1 MGPPRAA
8 HARSCFLKPEDPGLG
23 RRAEGQQCAFMHVCL
38 ERGFLQCVLV
48 SIHMIQVF
56 ALTCSH
62 LLLSYALGYP
72 IALQC
77 MYISGSMY
85 CGNPQGSSV
94 GSGT

>member
-1 MGPPRAA
+1 MCI
-8 HARSCFLKPEDPGLG
+8 HACMSGKRFST
-23 RRAEGQQCAFMHVCL
+23 
-38 ERGFLQCVLV
+38 QCVLV

-62 LLLSYALGYP
+62 LLLSYALGRP

-77 MYISGSMY
+77 MRVSGSMY
-85 CGNPQGSSV
+85 GGNPQESSV